1 MKRTLYEVLGVG
13 PEASAEE
20 IAAAYRKRLTELEA
34 TPSQDQSAMALA
46 RDAHD
51 ILSDTY
57 LRTNYDASLVR
68 PAAPPPPEEQKQ
80 AEDARLTSGRRK
92 LALGV
97 IGVLLVCI
105 AWFVLHRPTP
115 RLAKA
120 PAQMSPAQIAPAQPP
135 AQPTATETEANESAA
150 DDQTLRSAKDVFN
163 QVSSSVVRVSVMD
176 ASGSKQID
184 SLSGV
189 VVAPGAVLTN
199 CHAAVRGTTLS
210 VKVGNEWRP
219 ATVQIADEQLNLCR
233 LSVPGLD
240 APQATLGSVWSLR
253 AGQRVLA
260 VGAPLAG
267 EASMRDGIVTALA
280 QVDHGT
286 VIQTNAPITA
296 GWSGGGLFDFSGRL
310 VGIVTFHHPYGAS
323 LNVALPID
331 WAGQMQARGAVTR
344 PQPVASPET
353 ESLSSAQI
361 SGRWVCFGSIPGR
374 NGVYT
379 FRDDGRVLVTT
390 SEGQPFDSRYV
401 VAKRTLQFDTGSQRT
416 AFNIETFSAAHMV
429 WVQSAADNRV
439 VCDRR

>member
-20 IAAAYRKRLTELEA
+20 IAAAYRKRLAQLTA
-34 TPSQDQSAMALA
+34 TPAQDQSAMALA

-68 PAAPPPPEEQKQ
+68 PAAPPPAQEQEQ
-80 AEDARLTSGRRK
+80 AEEAQTTLRRRK
-92 LALGV
+92 MALGV
-97 IGVLLVCI
+97 IAVLLVCI
-105 AWFVLHRPTP
+105 AWFVLHRPAP

-120 PAQMSPAQIAPAQPP
+120 PAQMSQAQSAPAQTPP
-135 AQPTATETEANESAA
+135 QAAATDAAANESAA

-176 ASGSKQID
+176 ASGSKPID

-189 VVAPGAVLTN
+189 VVATGIVLTN
-199 CHAAVRGTTLS
+199 CHVAVRGTTLS
-210 VKVGNEWRP
+210 VKVGSDWRP
-219 ATVQIADEQLNLCR
+219 ATMQIADEQLNLCR

-267 EASMRDGIVTALA
+267 EASMREGIVTALA

-286 VIQTNAPITA
+286 VIQTNAPIAA
-296 GWSGGGLFDFSGRL
+296 GWSGGGLFDLSGRL
-310 VGIVTFHHPYGAS
+310 VGIATFHHPYGAN
-323 LNVALPID
+323 LNIALPI
-331 WAGQMQARGAVTR
+331 
-344 PQPVASPET
+344 
-353 ESLSSAQI
+353 
-361 SGRWVCFGSIPGR
+361 
-374 NGVYT
+374 
-379 FRDDGRVLVTT
+379 
-390 SEGQPFDSRYV
+390 
-401 VAKRTLQFDTGSQRT
+401 
-416 AFNIETFSAAHMV
+416 
-429 WVQSAADNRV
+429 
-439 VCDRR
+439 

>member
-20 IAAAYRKRLTELEA
+20 IAAAYRKRLAELKA

-51 ILSDTY
+51 ILSDSY

-68 PAAPPPPEEQKQ
+68 PPAPAPAPDQEEQAK
-80 AEDARLTSGRRK
+80 DARLTSRRRR
-92 LALGV
+92 LALGLV
-97 IGVLLVCI
+97 AVLVTCI
-105 AWFVLHRPTP
+105 AWFVLHRPAP
-115 RLAKA
+115 RLANV
-120 PAQMSPAQIAPAQPP
+120 PAQMAAQTPPQSAPGEPAAA
-135 AQPTATETEANESAA
+135 ETSA
-150 DDQTLRSAKDVFN
+150 DEQTVRSAKDVFN

-176 ASGSKQID
+176 ATGTKQID
-184 SLSGV
+184 WLSGV
-189 VVAPGAVLTN
+189 VVAPGVVLTN
-199 CHAAVRGTTLS
+199 CHVAVRGTTLS
-210 VKVGNEWRP
+210 VGVRSEWRP

-233 LSVPGLD
+233 LNVPGLEVPP
-240 APQATLGSVWSLR
+240 AILGSVWSLR

-286 VIQTNAPITA
+286 VIQTSAPIST

-310 VGIVTFHHPYGAS
+310 VGIATFHHPYGAD

-331 WAGQMQARGAVTR
+331 WAGQMKARSADAR
-344 PQPVASPET
+344 PQPVASAET
-353 ESLSSAQI
+353 QPLSSAQI

-379 FRDDGRVLVTT
+379 FRDDGRVLVMT
-390 SEGQPFDSRYV
+390 SEGKPFDSRYA
-401 VAKRTLQFDTGSQRT
+401 VAKRTLQFDTGTQRT
-416 AFNIETFSAAHMV
+416 AFNIETLSEAHMV